1 MKLNAIVVELLH
13 NMWYYEYD
21 KITNIEKEKQMVN
34 IKLQD
39 LTAMIHHTS
48 RFNGGQF
55 DMVHVETILQ
65 TDVPLTT
72 EMEWFV
78 PSGTT
83 VSDEV
88 LAIFKATNLAMYP
101 MSAQKVMED
110 TQDIQLQAEAGN
122 LQEVIN
128 DASKLMLR
136 AIMTKTPLKP
146 VSGATNLYHLAY
158 DYKLFSLKENP
169 KAYDFK
175 VILPFDGLD
184 MPAGSRV
191 QMAII
196 LPISASLDA
205 NVTKGIAIGGQVIEE
220 LTQDIPNCQ
229 RKIVSFAYQN
239 DPQFTIR
246 YVYP

>member
-1 MKLNAIVVELLH
+1 
-13 NMWYYEYD
+13 
-21 KITNIEKEKQMVN
+21 MVN

-55 DMVHVETILQ
+55 DTVHVETILQ
-65 TDVPLTT
+65 TDTPLTT

-78 PSGTT
+78 PSGST

-88 LAIFKATNLAMYP
+88 LAFFKATNLAMYP
-101 MSAQKVMED
+101 MSAQKVMEG
-110 TQDIQLQAEAGN
+110 TQDIQQQAEAGN
-122 LQEVIN
+122 LQEVVN

-136 AIMTKTPLKP
+136 AVMTKTSLKP
-146 VSGATNLYHLAY
+146 ISGASNLYHLAY
-158 DYKLFSLKENP
+158 DYKLFPIKENP
-169 KAYDFK
+169 KAFDFK
-175 VILPFDGLD
+175 VVLPFDGLG

-196 LPISASLDA
+196 MPISSQIDA
-205 NVTKGIAIGGQVIEE
+205 GATQGIAIGGQVIEE